1 MNDTPLW
8 DSGGWSGF
16 ERLTG
21 DVATD
26 VAVVGLGG
34 SGLAAVEEAVSHNR
48 QVVGIDAGA
57 VAGEAAGR
65 NGGFLL
71 AGMSLFYHE
80 AKARWGPATAKACLP
95 DESRGVGSD
104 LAQPASRQTGSL
116 RIGDSDDEIADI
128 ADEIAALRADGF
140 EAHPYEGPEG
150 AGMLVPG
157 DGVCNPMQRCR
168 DLVPGLLDAGVS
180 LFERTPAITIEPNRV
195 TTPEGLV
202 EAEHVVVAVDGRIE
216 LLLPEL
222 AGRVKTARL
231 EMLATEAFEVR
242 YRRPVY
248 TAFGYIYW
256 QQLPDG
262 RLALGGL
269 RQRFAEHSWSF
280 EPGPTAE
287 VQAALDGYLGE
298 IGVEAEVS
306 HRWAGHAAYTDDRA
320 PIYEEIRPGVW
331 AVGGY
336 CGHGNVL
343 GSVYGR
349 AAVRSALAA
358 EKEPLL

>member
-1 MNDTPLW
+1 MNDIPLW
-8 DSGGWSGF
+8 DSGNWPGLG
-16 ERLTG
+16 ELNG
-21 DVATD
+21 VVEAD

-34 SGLAAVEEAVSHNR
+34 SGLAAVEEALGR
-48 QVVGIDAGA
+48 DQRVVGIDAGA

-80 AKARWGPATAKACLP
+80 ARARWGPETAKRVY
-95 DESRGVGSD
+95 EMSRIELSHI
-104 LAQPASRQTGSL
+104 LSQPAARQTGSL
-116 RIGDSDDEIADI
+116 RIADTDDEMADI
-128 ADEIAALRADGF
+128 GDELAALRSDGF

-150 AGMLVPG
+150 AGMLLPG

-168 DLVPGLLDAGVS
+168 DLVPGLLEAGAA
-180 LFERTPAITIEPNRV
+180 LFERSPAISIEPNKV
-195 TTPEGLV
+195 NTPNGRV

-216 LLLPEL
+216 VLFPEL
-222 AGRVKTARL
+222 DGRVRTARL
-231 EMLATEAFEVR
+231 EMLATQPSDVV

-262 RLALGGL
+262 RLAVGGL
-269 RQRFAEHSWSF
+269 RQRFAEHSWSV
-280 EPGPTAE
+280 EPGPTDE
-287 VQAALDGYLGE
+287 LQSALEGYLEE
-298 IGVEAEVS
+298 IGVVADVT
-306 HRWAGHAAYTDDRA
+306 HRWAGHAAYTEDRA

-331 AVGGY
+331 LVGGY

-343 GSVYGR
+343 GSVYAR
-349 AAVRSALAA
+349 AAVRSALSGEQ
-358 EKEPLL
+358 EKLL